1 MAKRQEAAPEA
12 PADRRLR
19 EAREAHERER
29 QDWLETLDPRQRAG
43 GEWSL
48 DPG

>member
-12 PADRRLR
+12 PADRRAR
-19 EAREAHERER
+19 EAREEAERER
-29 QDWLETLDPRQRAG
+29 QAWLATLDPRQQRG

-48 DPG
+48 DPE